1 MSATIAP
8 VTVGGMIARS
18 HRSPASCTTT
28 PTSASATPAMTTPP
42 SAVGMSWLC
51 EAAASGA
58 MKAKELPR

>member
-8 VTVGGMIARS
+8 VTIGGMRARS

-28 PTSASATPAMTTPP
+28 PTSARARPAMTTPP
-42 SAVGMSWLC
+42 RAVGMSWVFD
-51 EAAASGA
+51 AAASGA